1 MDPTVDD
8 LRGDAT
14 SSTTET
20 KATERPG
27 WAQLLIALSPLSP
40 VLVAYAVAQW
50 VSAPLTQGR
59 LSEGAVNRLGAGLQI
74 IWPAAADRRVFGN
87 VPTVRL
93 QELLLRPEPQWY
105 DVLASVVYVTHYVA
119 LPVVTG
125 CLWFFARH
133 RFPVWVTAVLVMT
146 LGSIAS
152 YVLFPASP
160 PWLAA
165 ELEVIESVRRASADG
180 WAGLNLGVVGS
191 GLERLQGDSNPVAA
205 MPSLH
210 AAVPALIAL
219 FLWPGARWWLR
230 AASCAYA
237 VVMAWTLVYT
247 GEHYVVDVAAGWLA
261 AAGAVV
267 VTRGLARLRDTRDPA
282 PARAAPDPSPTPAAD
297 RAPTPAPDRRS

>member
-8 LRGDAT
+8 VRTGSAT
-14 SSTTET
+14 SSARAPE
-20 KATERPG
+20 ASERPA

-40 VLVAYAVAQW
+40 ILVAYALAQW
-50 VSAPLTQGR
+50 VSAPLSEGR

-74 IWPAAADRRVFGN
+74 IWPAAADRRGFGE

-93 QELLLRPEPQWY
+93 QELLLRAEPQWY
-105 DVLASVVYVTHYVA
+105 DVLASVVYVTHYLA

-125 CLWFFARH
+125 CLWFLARG
-133 RFPVWVTAVLVMT
+133 RFPAWVTAVLVMT
-146 LGSIAS
+146 LGSIAT

-165 ELEVIESVRRASADG
+165 DLDVIGPVQRVSADG
-180 WAGLNLGVVGS
+180 WAGLNLEAVGS
-191 GLERLQGDSNPVAA
+191 ALERLQGDSNPVAA

-219 FLWPGARWWLR
+219 FLWHGARWWLR
-230 AASCAYA
+230 AATCAYA

-261 AAGAVV
+261 AAGAVAL
-267 VTRGLARLRDTRDPA
+267 TQMLTRLRDARPGSSPSAAATGA
-282 PARAAPDPSPTPAAD
+282 PGH
-297 RAPTPAPDRRS
+297 RR

>member
-8 LRGDAT
+8 VRTGSAT
-14 SSTTET
+14 SSARVTE
-20 KATERPG
+20 ASERPA

-40 VLVAYAVAQW
+40 ILVAYALAQW
-50 VSAPLTQGR
+50 VSAPLSQGR

-74 IWPAAADRRVFGN
+74 IWPAAADRRVFGE

-93 QELLLRPEPQWY
+93 QELLLRPDPQWY
-105 DVLASVVYVTHYVA
+105 DVLASVVYVTHYLA

-125 CLWFFARH
+125 CLWFLARG
-133 RFPVWVTAVLVMT
+133 RFPAWVTAVLVMT
-146 LGSIAS
+146 LGSIAT

-165 ELEVIESVRRASADG
+165 DLDVIGPVQRVSADG
-180 WAGLNLGVVGS
+180 WAGLNLEAVGS
-191 GLERLQGDSNPVAA
+191 ALERLQGDSNPVAA

-230 AASCAYA
+230 AATCTYA

-261 AAGAVV
+261 AAGAVAL
-267 VTRGLARLRDTRDPA
+267 THGLTRLRD
-282 PARAAPDPSPTPAAD
+282 ARTEAATPAATTG
-297 RAPTPAPDRRS
+297 ASGHRR

>member
-8 LRGDAT
+8 VRTGSAT
-14 SSTTET
+14 SSARAPE
-20 KATERPG
+20 ASERPA

-40 VLVAYAVAQW
+40 ILVAYALAQW
-50 VSAPLTQGR
+50 VSAPLSQGR

-74 IWPAAADRRVFGN
+74 IWPAAADRRVFGE

-93 QELLLRPEPQWY
+93 QELLLRPDPQWY
-105 DVLASVVYVTHYVA
+105 DVLASVVYVTHYLA

-125 CLWFFARH
+125 CLWFLARG
-133 RFPVWVTAVLVMT
+133 RFPAWVTAVLVMT
-146 LGSIAS
+146 LGSIAT

-165 ELEVIESVRRASADG
+165 DLDVIGPVQRVSADG
-180 WAGLNLGVVGS
+180 WAGLNLEAVGS
-191 GLERLQGDSNPVAA
+191 ALERLQGDSNPVAA

-230 AASCAYA
+230 AATCAYA

-261 AAGAVV
+261 AAGAVAL
-267 VTRGLARLRDTRDPA
+267 THGLTRLRD
-282 PARAAPDPSPTPAAD
+282 ARTGSSTSAATTGASGH
-297 RAPTPAPDRRS
+297 RR